1 MSLDLALSVAR
12 SGLRLLDRQMA
23 RTADDIANAGTD
35 GHTRKIQD
43 GRAVT
48 AAGTGIGVRSQLAT
62 RDVDLALQA
71 AEMRAGGDVAGG
83 SLRVRL
89 LQQVEAAHGRPE
101 DGDSIG
107 GLLSALRASLAS
119 LREAPEDAIRR
130 SAVVSAAQ
138 DLAARFNGVAGA
150 IGAARQQAHDALV
163 EEARTANAALAE
175 VASLTRDIR
184 QEIAAG
190 RSAAALED
198 KRDLAL
204 ARLSESLDI
213 GVIRGQGGDITV
225 VARGGLV
232 LPLDGSAAFQVAP
245 ATVGAGAFHGPG
257 GTLPGIMLGGQDVTQ
272 RVLGGRMAAAAELRD
287 VTLPRM
293 AAELDL
299 SAAHTAAR
307 FEAQGLRLF
316 TDDAGAVPDVTQPYT
331 AGGAL
336 GFAAAIKVNP
346 AVAADPRLVR
356 DGTHAVVATPGGP
369 TAFTPNPPAGPA
381 GFAMLLDRLLDF
393 TFGAEVAAGSPQ
405 PAVQTGGLGP
415 DGTLV
420 STLSGQLTLEAYG
433 GALVGT
439 QAAARGAAEEARDR
453 AASLGELLGARMQQ
467 RSGVDVDREVAA
479 MVELQN
485 AYTVNARVVS
495 TVQAMW
501 DALFGAVR

>member
-1 MSLDLALSVAR
+1 MTLDLALSVAR

-23 RTADDIANAGTD
+23 RSADDIANAGTD
-35 GHTRKIQD
+35 GHTRKILE
-43 GRAVT
+43 GRSVNAD
-48 AAGTGIGVRSQLAT
+48 GTGIGVRSQVAV

-71 AEMRAGGDVAGG
+71 AGMRAGGDVAAG

-89 LQQVEAAHGRPE
+89 LQQVETAHGRPE

-107 GLLSALRASLAS
+107 GLLSALRAGLAS

-130 SAVVSAAQ
+130 GAVVAAAQ
-138 DLAARFNGVAGA
+138 DLVARFNGVAGA
-150 IGAARQQAHDALV
+150 VATARQQAHDALA
-163 EEARTANAALAE
+163 EEAQAANAALAE
-175 VASLTRDIR
+175 IGALTRDIR
-184 QEIAAG
+184 REIAAG

-198 KRDLAL
+198 KRDVALSRLA
-204 ARLSESLDI
+204 ESLDI

-225 VARGGLV
+225 VARGGIV
-232 LPLDGSAAFQVAP
+232 LPLDGATAFQVAP
-245 ATVGAGAFHGPG
+245 ATVGAGAYHGG
-257 GTLPGIMLGGQDVTQ
+257 AGTLPGLMLGGQDVTR
-272 RVLGGRMAAAAELRD
+272 RVVGGRMAAAAELRD

-316 TDDAGAVPDVTQPYT
+316 TDDAGAVPDVTLPYAT
-331 AGGAL
+331 GGAL
-336 GFAAAIKVNP
+336 GFAAAIEVNVAVVANP
-346 AVAADPRLVR
+346 ALVR
-356 DGTHAVVATPGGP
+356 DGTHAVVAVPGGP
-369 TAFTPNPPAGPA
+369 TAFTPNPAAGPA
-381 GFAMLLDRLLDF
+381 GFATLLDRLLDF
-393 TFGAEVAAGSPQ
+393 TFGAEVATGSAQ
-405 PAVQTGGLGP
+405 PAIPTGGLGP

-420 STLSGQLTLEAYG
+420 STLSGLLTLEAHG
-433 GALVGT
+433 GALVGA
-439 QAAARGAAEEARDR
+439 QAASRAAAEEARDR

-467 RSGVDVDREVAA
+467 RSGVDVDKEVAA